1 MNLLKIDFNYNYL
14 FYFAVNGN
22 LYNKIFTF

>member
-1 MNLLKIDFNYNYL
+1 MILLKIDFNYNYL

-22 LYNKIFTF
+22 YKKTRWIL